1 MKKSDFDSSPA
12 GHLVPT
18 EKSQWA
24 FIPNPLPPTLEMAAI
39 ASKLA
44 HAAQRVGELSGIGR
58 TLANPYLLIQ
68 PLQVQEALTS
78 SSMEGTYT
86 TVDDLL
92 LLEAGAPER
101 NRAAETREVLNYR
114 FALADAIASL
124 NEVPLSL
131 RTLKNAHQRL
141 LRGVHAHRGAK
152 ITAGELKEHQN
163 FIGAY
168 EIEKARFI
176 PAPPMEARKALEELE
191 LYIQRDVRGP
201 IPDLIDAALIHY
213 QFETIHP
220 FADGNGRVG
229 RMLITLHL
237 IMRGVISEPLL
248 YLSPVLEARK
258 DEYIDRM
265 YEVSRF
271 GRWTEWINFFL
282 DVVAETSER
291 AIRIAEA
298 LLSLQK
304 AYRLRVSQAGRS
316 ANLHRIVEHLFER
329 QVVTI
334 PSVAQFLGVT
344 YRSAQ
349 LNIESLVQAGVLHEV
364 QGTSNPKYFL
374 AKEVRDIIT

>member
-1 MKKSDFDSSPA
+1 MKKTDFDESPA
-12 GHLVPT
+12 GYLVPT
-18 EKSQWA
+18 EKGQWA
-24 FIPNPLPPTLEMAAI
+24 FVPHSLPPQLEMDSI
-39 ASKLA
+39 ADQLA
-44 HAAQRVGELSGIGR
+44 RAAQRVGELSGIGR
-58 TLANPYLLIQ
+58 TLPNPYLLIQ

-101 NRAAETREVLNYR
+101 SRTAETREVLNYR
-114 FALADAIASL
+114 LALAEAIASL
-124 NEVPLSL
+124 DEIPLSL

-141 LRGVHAHRGAK
+141 LRGVRSHRGAK
-152 ITAGELKEHQN
+152 AAAGELKMHQN

-176 PAPPMEARKALEELE
+176 PAPPAEAKRALEDLE
-191 LYIQRDVRGP
+191 LYIQRNDRGA
-201 IPDLIDAALIHY
+201 IPDLVDAALIHY

-220 FADGNGRVG
+220 FSDGNGRVG

-237 IMRGVISEPLL
+237 IMRGIIKEPLL

-271 GRWTEWINFFL
+271 GRWIEWISFFL
-282 DVVAETSER
+282 DVLIETSER
-291 AIRIAEA
+291 AIDTADA
-298 LLSLQK
+298 LLSLEK
-304 AYRLRVSQAGRS
+304 SYRQRLSRAGRS
-316 ANLHRIVEHLFER
+316 ANLHRIVDHLFER

-334 PSVAQFLGVT
+334 PSVAQYLGVT

-349 LNIESLVQAGVLHEV
+349 LNIESLVEV
-364 QGTSNPKYFL
+364 GILYEVPGTSNPKFFL
-374 AKEVRDIIT
+374 AREIRDIIT